1 VINPLLSLEL
11 FHLHGDRRE
20 RMEQR
25 RHHSP
30 VDHDV
35 ERALAAGA
43 ELYACPSCDEL
54 VLVAV
59 SEVVP
64 GRPEPRLEP

>member
-1 VINPLLSLEL
+1 MINPLLSLEL

-20 RMEQR
+20 PMER
-25 RHHSP
+25 RLHHSP

-35 ERALAAGA
+35 ERALSAGA
-43 ELYACPSCDEL
+43 ELYSCPSCDEL
-54 VLVAV
+54 VLVTV
-59 SEVVP
+59 SEIVP